1 MNPPPSIEELR
12 VLAADDE
19 FVVAEVARDEATLR
33 RLVDDAFRFNSSRGT
48 TTDKEHLIQS
58 VLKTH
63 IISQS
68 SSERSVLLE
77 GDIALVFGTDELL
90 AAASGEPDM
99 SPTKLRYTATYVNR
113 GGEWRLLALQVQPRS
128 NP

>member
-1 MNPPPSIEELR
+1 MEEQR

-19 FVVAEVARDEATLR
+19 FVAAEVARDEATLR

-58 VLKTH
+58 VLRTH
-63 IISQS
+63 LISQS

-77 GDIALVFGTDELL
+77 GNIALVFGTDELL